1 MLVSAPSVSIVGPA
15 ESYDPPRSLRNA
27 SLQALLGTKRPAK
40 RLWRRRGVDIDGISV
55 DHIVTSARG
64 VRLTGRH
71 TPAAQSPARGLVIL
85 IHGWEGFHDSNYLYS
100 LACALHAAGFSTFRL
115 NLRDHAETH
124 SLNEQMFHSARID
137 EVLDAIRAAQL
148 IETAQPLSAASSMPL
163 SVIGFS
169 LGGNFALRVGLHGP
183 RAGIHPLL
191 CVGISPV
198 LVPGH
203 TLSAI
208 DQGPRVF
215 HRYFLSKWR
224 QTMDKKAAAWPG
236 RYDFTRLKRIDS
248 FTEITRAFVEDHT
261 EYDTLENYLAAYTL
275 TPPQLMASPTPLAL
289 MTARDDSVIPLADFD
304 GLSENDTVVSYLA
317 TDYGG
322 HCGFIQNWRF
332 ESWAEAQAL
341 RMIEVHAA

>member
-1 MLVSAPSVSIVGPA
+1 MFDSAPDIIIGPA
-15 ESYDPPRSLRNA
+15 ESYAPPRSLRNA

-55 DHIVTSARG
+55 DHILTSARG

-71 TPAAQSPARGLVIL
+71 TPAIQSPARGLVIL

-100 LACALHAAGFSTFRL
+100 LACALHLAGFATFRL

-124 SLNEQMFHSARID
+124 GLNEQMFHSARID

-148 IETAQPLSAASSMPL
+148 IEPAQAL

-183 RAGIHPLL
+183 AAGIHLRI
-191 CVGISPV
+191 CIGISPV

-248 FTEITRAFVEDHT
+248 FTEITRAFVENHT
-261 EYDTLENYLAAYTL
+261 EYDTLDQYLAAYTL

-289 MTARDDSVIPLADFD
+289 ITARDDSVIPFSDFD
-304 GLSENDTVVSYLA
+304 GLREHGAVLAYLA

-332 ESWAEAQAL
+332 ESWAETQAL
-341 RMIEVHAA
+341 RMIELHAA